1 MSQIIS
7 LLTQLHLGD
16 FKTGETVFKVRNF
29 QIVLPHRIQ
38 YLHLDIVGPLTRFAV
53 QTNSIPRVK

>member
-16 FKTGETVFKVRNF
+16 FKTGETVFKVRK
-29 QIVLPHRIQ
+29 LPHSIQ
-38 YLHLDIVGPLTRFAV
+38 YLHLDIVGPLT
-53 QTNSIPRVK
+53 Q